1 MARYQVTLAYDG
13 THFLGFQRQG
23 KARTVQVVVET
34 ALRQLGWQGKTLLA
48 AGRTDTG
55 VHASGQT
62 IAFDLDWTH
71 DLAALGRAMNANL
84 PEDVAVQS
92 VAVTADDFHPRFDA
106 QSRTYQYRVYCEPN
120 RSPLR
125 DRYTWRVWPAAEI
138 EKLQA
143 AASLFEGTHDFAA
156 FGTPPRVKGSTIRTV
171 YRANWEQQVDGLQ
184 FEITANAFLYHMV
197 RRIVFLQVLTGQG
210 RLDLEELKLG
220 IVAARP
226 QTPGLAPPQ
235 GLVLTKVNYAAS
247 EQELNGFRIIASGED
262 DRGKDLRH

>member
-23 KARTVQVVVET
+23 KSRTVQVVVEA

-55 VHASGQT
+55 VHASGQV

-84 PEDVAVQS
+84 PQDVAVQL
-92 VAVTADDFHPRFDA
+92 VAVAADDFHPRFDA
-106 QSRTYQYRVYCEPN
+106 RSRTYQYRVYCEPN
-120 RSPLR
+120 RSPLH
-125 DRYTWRVWPAAEI
+125 DRFAWRVWPAAAL
-138 EKLQA
+138 EKLQV
-143 AASLFEGTHDFAA
+143 AASLFEGTYDFAA
-156 FGTPPRVKGSTIRTV
+156 FGTPPRVNGSTIRTV
-171 YRANWEQQVDGLQ
+171 YRANWERLSGGLL
-184 FEITANAFLYHMV
+184 FEITANAYLYHMV
-197 RRIVFLQVLTGQG
+197 RRIVFLQVLAGQG
-210 RLDLEELKLG
+210 HLDLAELKLG
-220 IVAARP
+220 IEAAQP

-235 GLVLTKVNYAAS
+235 GLALTKVNYAAS